1 VDHRSNRLAGPAPDG
16 PEVHERQPLHL
27 LDLAAEVGIRHVHH
41 VGAGHASLLLYCY
54 LARDGPAPSPIVR
67 GPRRIAGPVLSP
79 RTLVAMSAAP
89 RIAHLGVAVE
99 SIDAALAF
107 YRDVLGLVPGAPE
120 QADGARIVSLPFG
133 ESEVELLEPLTPD
146 SPIAKFMAR
155 RGPGI
160 HHVCYQVP
168 DLDAALAAC
177 RA

>member
-1 VDHRSNRLAGPAPDG
+1 
-16 PEVHERQPLHL
+16 
-27 LDLAAEVGIRHVHH
+27 
-41 VGAGHASLLLYCY
+41 
-54 LARDGPAPSPIVR
+54 
-67 GPRRIAGPVLSP
+67 
-79 RTLVAMSAAP
+79 MSAAP

-133 ESEVELLEPLTPD
+133 ESDVELLEPLTPD

-160 HHVCYQVP
+160 HHVCYRVP

-177 RA
+177 RAAGYRLVDDVPRTGAGGHRIAFIHPKSTAGILIELTE

>member
-1 VDHRSNRLAGPAPDG
+1 
-16 PEVHERQPLHL
+16 
-27 LDLAAEVGIRHVHH
+27 
-41 VGAGHASLLLYCY
+41 
-54 LARDGPAPSPIVR
+54 
-67 GPRRIAGPVLSP
+67 
-79 RTLVAMSAAP
+79 MSAAP

-107 YRDVLGLVPGAPE
+107 YRDVLGLIPGAPE

-133 ESEVELLEPLTPD
+133 ESEVELLEPLTPE

-160 HHVCYQVP
+160 HHVCYRVP

-177 RA
+177 RAAGYRLVDEAPRTGAGGHRIAFIHPKSTAGILIELTE